1 MKVSYRHIS
10 TSEDASF
17 AIKEFCQP
25 HFTNTF
31 HFHRGYEVTLIVKSA
46 GQVYVGNKVVNYD
59 EGEIFMFGPGLVHC
73 FSNDNLSVGKNENV
87 HAVVVQFEADFMGKD
102 FFETLELRN
111 IKQLLQRSAYGIKF
125 GNNHASLHQLFFQFQ
140 PNQQMKNL
148 IVLLQI
154 LEELCQFN
162 KEDGSIITDDSRKI
176 QYKESDAEKL
186 SSIFNYVLENY
197 HHDVDIRTAAS
208 LACMNEAAFCR
219 FFKRNTHK
227 TFSQFVNEIRIS
239 HATRLLIGKDDNITD
254 ICYACG
260 FDNVSYFNRQFKI
273 HQGITPREYR
283 KVFVVSNAGTPLL
296 RVVD

>member
-1 MKVSYRHIS
+1 MRVSYRHIS

-31 HFHRGYEVTLIVKSA
+31 HFHSGYEVTLIVKSS
-46 GQVYVGNKVVNYD
+46 GQVYVGNKMLNYN

-73 FSNDNLSVGKNENV
+73 FSNNHISAGKGENV
-87 HAVVVQFEADFMGKD
+87 HAIVVQFDADFMGKG
-102 FFETLELRN
+102 FFDTLELRGV
-111 IKQLLQRSAYGIKF
+111 KTLMQRSAYGIVF
-125 GNNHASLHQLFFQFQ
+125 GNNHPALNELFSRFQ

-154 LEELCQFN
+154 LEGLSQRN
-162 KEDGSIITDDSRKI
+162 NEDGVIITDDSRKI

-186 SSIFNYVLENY
+186 ASIFNYVFDNY
-197 HHDVDIRTAAS
+197 HQEVDIQTAAS
-208 LACMNEAAFCR
+208 LACMSEAAFCR
-219 FFKRNTHK
+219 YFKRNTHK

-239 HATRLLIGKDDNITD
+239 HATRLLIGKEDSITD

-283 KVFVVSNAGTPLL
+283 KVFIVSNAGTPLL
-296 RVVD
+296 RHA